1 MFTRNIV
8 ISQQSFI
15 NVVNTSST
23 IFRKRI
29 QKFSFPLHPGFM
41 TIKHNRNDTFSM
53 YYNLHDKMNNKKN
66 KINTTKMHELHEGK
80 LIVWIPHIDYEHV
93 INCFEGANLNVN
105 WDQFDELR
113 DLSLVNND
121 DFNYMFPHMVN
132 DVPHRFL
139 N

>member
-1 MFTRNIV
+1 MFTRNVV

-15 NVVNTSST
+15 NIVNTSST

-29 QKFSFPLHPGFM
+29 QKFSFPLHPGLM
-41 TIKHNRNDTFSM
+41 TIKHNRNDTLNM

-66 KINTTKMHELHEGK
+66 KINTTNMYKLHEGK

-93 INCFEGANLNVN
+93 INCFDGANINVN
-105 WDQFDELR
+105 WDQNDELR

-121 DFNYMFPHMVN
+121 DFNYMFPHMIT

>member
-1 MFTRNIV
+1 MFTRNII

-15 NVVNTSST
+15 NIVNTSST

-29 QKFSFPLHPGFM
+29 QKFSFPIHPGLM
-41 TIKHNRNDTFSM
+41 TIKHNRDDTFSM
-53 YYNLHDKMNNKKN
+53 YYNMKNNMNIKNKKSTS
-66 KINTTKMHELHEGK
+66 KIHELHEGK

-105 WDQFDELR
+105 WDKYDELR
-113 DLSLVNND
+113 DLSLVNNE
-121 DFNYMFPHMVN
+121 DFNYMLPHMVN